1 MSYPADLL
9 LRFARRLALCLL
21 LAGLPQ
27 AQAQVLTLQ
36 RAEFMA
42 PGRAPM
48 TVDLPHEWN
57 EGLRGFSG
65 VAEYRMHFDAPGGN
79 ALLGVY
85 VARACSTLQVFV
97 NGELVG
103 SGGRMEQPFPRN
115 CYYPNLFP
123 LPRALLK
130 AQGNELRVQVAGH
143 AFGEAAS
150 RQRSSGVSAVQL
162 GSLDDLQ
169 AQYESRYF
177 WNITVAQI
185 ISVSLLGFGLALFG
199 LWLARRRDR
208 YMLYFALFAIG
219 WAALT
224 ARLFTRVSF
233 GSNWATEAFLTFAF
247 FPVVSCAMLFL
258 MRLLGRRWLWMDR
271 ALAFQSVAIALLV
284 VATPRAQLLGAATA
298 LYLFGTVEFLA
309 CVFAFLVIAWR
320 THRMDFWLVG
330 LVLVH
335 SIVLLG
341 LEMAQQYGVLPL
353 PNVTLGHFTMPLVF
367 GVIAVRLIQLFVR
380 ALTQAET
387 LNQELEL
394 RVIGKSR
401 EIERNWQQ
409 IAELR
414 TAQAAQEERRR
425 IASDLHDD
433 LGAQLLTIVQASQRG
448 SQPDRIA
455 AMARQALEEMR
466 LSVRGMTGH
475 VTAAQEA
482 LADWRAETVTRLSEA
497 GMQPDW
503 SADDPPADLILPART
518 HVQLTRILREAV
530 SNAIR
535 HSGGRH
541 CAVRI
546 RFSGDALELE
556 VEDDGR
562 GLPQEQGAQRG
573 HGLPN
578 MERRVRHLGG
588 EHRFTVPSGTSTG
601 TLLIVRI
608 PLSSH
613 VTQEDT

>member
-1 MSYPADLL
+1 MSSCPDLIS
-9 LRFARRLALCLL
+9 RFARWLALCLVL
-21 LAGLPQ
+21 GGLPQ
-27 AQAQVLTLQ
+27 AQAQVQMLAQAQLV
-36 RAEFMA
+36 A

-48 TVDLPHEWN
+48 TVSLPHEWS
-57 EGLRGFSG
+57 EGLPGFDG
-65 VAEYRMHFDAPGGN
+65 IAEYRLRFDTPGGSE
-79 ALLGVY
+79 LLGVY
-85 VARACSTLQVFV
+85 VPRACSTLEVYV

-103 SGGRMEQPFPRN
+103 SGGRMTPPYPRN

-130 AQGNELRVQVAGH
+130 AQGNELSVRIAGH
-143 AFGEAAS
+143 AFGEAAT
-150 RQRSSGVSAVQL
+150 RQRSSGMSAVQVGAL
-162 GSLDDLQ
+162 ADLQ
-169 AQYESRYF
+169 AQYDTRYF

-185 ISVSLLGFGLALFG
+185 ISTSLLGFGLALLG
-199 LWLARRRDR
+199 LWFARRRDR

-224 ARLFTRVSF
+224 ARLFTRLSF
-233 GSNWATEAFLTFAF
+233 GSYWATEAFLTFAF

-258 MRLLGRRWLWMDR
+258 VRLIGRRWAWMDR
-271 ALAFQSVAIALLV
+271 ALVLQGAAIALLV
-284 VATPRAQLLGAATA
+284 LVTPRTQLLGTATA
-298 LYLFGTVEFLA
+298 LYLFGTVEFLV
-309 CVFAFLVIAWR
+309 CVLAFLVMAWR

-367 GVIAVRLIQLFVR
+367 AVISVRLIQLFVR
-380 ALTQAET
+380 ALKQAET

-409 IAELR
+409 IAQLR

-448 SQPDRIA
+448 GQPERIA

-475 VTAAQEA
+475 VTAAEEA
-482 LADWRAETVTRLSEA
+482 LADWRAETVTRLSDA
-497 GMQPDW
+497 GMQPQW
-503 SADDPPADLILPART
+503 SADDPPPDLIL
-518 HVQLTRILREAV
+518 
-530 SNAIR
+530 
-535 HSGGRH
+535 
-541 CAVRI
+541 
-546 RFSGDALELE
+546 
-556 VEDDGR
+556 
-562 GLPQEQGAQRG
+562 
-573 HGLPN
+573 
-578 MERRVRHLGG
+578 
-588 EHRFTVPSGTSTG
+588 
-601 TLLIVRI
+601 
-608 PLSSH
+608 
-613 VTQEDT
+613 

>member
-1 MSYPADLL
+1 VSYPADPL
-9 LRFARRLALCLL
+9 LRFARWLALCLI

-27 AQAQVLTLQ
+27 ARAQVLTLQ
-36 RAEFMA
+36 QAEVTA
-42 PGRAPM
+42 PDRAPM
-48 TVDLPHEWN
+48 RVDLPHEWN

-65 VAEYRMHFDAPGGN
+65 VADYRMHFDAPAGN
-79 ALLGVY
+79 ELLGVY
-85 VARACSTLQVFV
+85 VPRACSTLEVFV

-103 SGGRMEQPFPRN
+103 SGGRMEPPYPRN

-130 AQGNELRVQVAGH
+130 SQGNELRIRVAGH
-143 AFGEAAS
+143 AFGESAT
-150 RQRSSGVSAVQL
+150 RQRSSGMSAVWV
-162 GSLDDLQ
+162 GSLADLQ
-169 AQYESRYF
+169 AQYDSRYF

-185 ISVSLLGFGLALFG
+185 ISASLLAFGLALFG

-208 YMLYFALFAIG
+208 YMLYFSLFTIG

-224 ARLFTRVSF
+224 ARLFTRLSF
-233 GSNWATEAFLTFAF
+233 GSHWATEAFLAFAF

-258 MRLLGRRWLWMDR
+258 VRLLGRRWLWMDR

-284 VATPRAQLLGAATA
+284 VGTPRAQLLTTATA
-298 LYLFGTVEFLA
+298 LYLIGTVEFLA
-309 CVFAFLVIAWR
+309 CVFAFLVLAWR

-330 LVLVH
+330 FVLVH

-353 PNVTLGHFTMPLVF
+353 PNVVLGHFTMPLVF
-367 GVIAVRLIQLFVR
+367 AVIAVRLIQLFVR

-448 SQPDRIA
+448 GQPDRIA

-475 VTAAQEA
+475 ITAAEEA

-497 GMQPDW
+497 GMQPEW
-503 SADDPPADLILPART
+503 TTDDPPSDLILPART
-518 HVQLTRILREAV
+518 HVQVTRILREAV

-535 HSGGRH
+535 HSGGGR

-546 RFSGDALELE
+546 RFPSGALELE
-556 VEDDGR
+556 VQDDGR
-562 GLPQEQGAQRG
+562 GLPVDGRAQRG

-578 MERRVRHLGG
+578 IERRVRHLGG
-588 EHRFTVPSGTSTG
+588 EHRFSVPPGGGTG
-601 TLLIVRI
+601 TLLVVRI

-613 VTQEDT
+613 GTQEPL

>member
-1 MSYPADLL
+1 MW
-9 LRFARRLALCLL
+9 LL
-21 LAGLPQ
+21 LAVLPP
-27 AQAQVLTLQ
+27 AQAQVQELQ
-36 RAEFMA
+36 QAELIVPGHA
-42 PGRAPM
+42 P
-48 TVDLPHEWN
+48 TSIKLPHEWN
-57 EGLRGFSG
+57 RGLLRFSG
-65 VAEYRMHFDAPGGN
+65 VAEYRLQFTAPAGSE
-79 ALLGVY
+79 LLGVY
-85 VARACSTLQVFV
+85 VPRACSTLEVFV

-103 SGGRMEQPFPRN
+103 SGGRMDPPYPRN

-123 LPRALLK
+123 LPRAVLK
-130 AQGNELRVQVAGH
+130 AQVNELRIRVAGH
-143 AFGEAAS
+143 AFGEAAT
-150 RQRSSGVSAVQL
+150 RQRSSGVSAVLVGPLAQL
-162 GSLDDLQ
+162 QEEYDH
-169 AQYESRYF
+169 RYF

-185 ISVSLLGFGLALFG
+185 ISASLLAFGLALFG

-208 YMLYFALFAIG
+208 YMLYFSLFTIG

-224 ARLFTRVSF
+224 ARLFTRLSF
-233 GSNWATEAFLTFAF
+233 DSYWATEAFLTVAF

-258 MRLLGRRWLWMDR
+258 VRLLGRRWRWMDWG
-271 ALAFQSVAIALLV
+271 LVLQSMAIALLV
-284 VATPRAQLLGAATA
+284 VATPHAQLLATATA
-298 LYLFGTVEFLA
+298 LYLAGTVEFLA
-309 CVFAFLVIAWR
+309 CVVAFLFLSWR

-330 LVLVH
+330 FVLVH

-353 PNVTLGHFTMPLVF
+353 PHVTLGHFTMPVVF
-367 GVIAVRLIQLFVR
+367 AVIAVRLIQLFVR

-448 SQPDRIA
+448 GQPDRIA

-475 VTAAQEA
+475 VTAAEEA

-497 GMQPDW
+497 GMQPEW
-503 SADDPPADLILPART
+503 NADEPPAGLILPART

-535 HSGGRH
+535 HSGATH

-546 RFSGDALELE
+546 RFSRSMLELE
-556 VEDDGR
+556 VQDDGC
-562 GLPQEQGAQRG
+562 GLRQGDDSQRG

-578 MERRVRHLGG
+578 IERRVRHLGG
-588 EHRFTVPSGTSTG
+588 AHRFLVPSGGAG
-601 TLLIVRI
+601 TLLVVSI
-608 PLSSH
+608 PLSLQSI
-613 VTQEDT
+613 QEPT